1 MTKAIRP
8 GELRHLITIQKNTV
22 GRDAVGGVTNTWST
36 HVTAWA
42 SIKPLQGFEAESGD
56 KVRGRIRYLFTIL
69 YQAGIH
75 PMMRVSWDNRLF
87 DIESVLERD
96 EGNALIMMNA
106 TETDDK
112 S

>member
-1 MTKAIRP
+1 MSRSIRP
-8 GELRHLITIQKNTV
+8 GEFRHLITIQKNTT
-22 GRDAVGGVTNTWST
+22 GRDAIGGISNSWST

-56 KVRGRIRYLFTIL
+56 KVRGRIRYLFTL
-69 YQAGIH
+69 LWQSGIH
-75 PMMRVSWDNRLF
+75 PQMRISWDSRFF
-87 DIESVLERD
+87 DIESVLEQD

-106 TETDDK
+106 TETDDQ